1 MFNPSKKAIIIM
13 FKDSFS
19 LLRSLLKNSVFLYII
34 LFYVSGCALVT
45 TPQKNREFFPSQERA
60 LEELKKTQALFNRMQ
75 GIDAALYLNETD
87 FSTLVRKSFDDFSQ
101 SFADMESEEFS
112 KVTLGEI
119 DLHFS
124 DQQLLSQTD
133 FSFEVPSLSIKL
145 HGRLNAEHSLHAGA
159 DEFMLRTRFDEILL
173 EGVDEKETLEE
184 NRENKRRIAGA
195 VKKFMHSIN
204 LEIIN
209 TPLHIPVDMNILSSI
224 DGKDILRSA
233 NYKFHSANP
242 VNMQTKMKIYLP
254 YITPKGVVL
263 LGSSQQKELEEEGVP
278 GTDLETLS
286 AALQEK
292 INLGLSESMEISL
305 DTLQKHSSYYMS
317 KAYLARQ
324 MNLSLDATD
333 LRIIN
338 SFFLKIPE
346 QEQSFSKEIYFFDK
360 EQLPSCEKL
369 RVDCREQLLSCDLN
383 CSENYGVHKCVSC
396 EEINNPFE
404 KVRCMSRYEACKSQQ
419 ELRLYEC
426 HKEENR
432 CAVKNAEIETKCE
445 IENLERVARCNEKK
459 EKFIFVNGEIQLTRM
474 LFFFKV
480 DSSYAVQRIR
490 QISFSPDLKSLKTLR
505 DIHISVDSRMRA
517 EAKKSSLLDIEC
529 RLGISEPVLTH
540 SQSDYVSQQSEFS
553 LSTQRGKEG
562 GLLLKAIH
570 RPDFISVHL
579 KNSAYEQLLA
589 SEGFVL
595 HCDYQSMP
603 MEPIPAQKLLSR
615 RDIPYALNALLG
627 EIELEFEEEELSF
640 GISAVKLGEDLYLY
654 PVMEKKAIGF
664 SRQGSFY

>member
-1 MFNPSKKAIIIM
+1 MI
-13 FKDSFS
+13 
-19 LLRSLLKNSVFLYII
+19 
-34 LFYVSGCALVT
+34 
-45 TPQKNREFFPSQERA
+45 
-60 LEELKKTQALFNRMQ
+60 ELKKTQTLFSRMQ
-75 GIDAALYLNETD
+75 AIDAALYLNQTD
-87 FSTLVRKSFDDFSQ
+87 FSALVRKSFEDFSQ
-101 SFADMESEEFS
+101 RLAGMESEEFS

-119 DLHFS
+119 NLHFS

-133 FSFEVPSLSIKL
+133 FSFEMPSLNIKL
-145 HGRLNAEHSLHAGA
+145 CGRLNAEHSLHAGA
-159 DEFMLRTRFDEILL
+159 DEFILKTSFDEIIF
-173 EGVDEKETLEE
+173 ESIDEKEAPEE
-184 NRENKRRIAGA
+184 NRENKRHIASA

-224 DGKDILRSA
+224 NGKDILRSA

-242 VNMQTKMKIYLP
+242 VNVQTKMQIYLP

-263 LGSSQQKELEEEGVP
+263 LGSSQLKESEAEGVP
-278 GTDLETLS
+278 GNDLEALS
-286 AALQEK
+286 AALQEQ

-324 MNLSLDATD
+324 MNLSLDTTD
-333 LRIIN
+333 LRMIN

-346 QEQSFSKEIYFFDK
+346 QEQRFSKEIYFFGK
-360 EQLPSCEKL
+360 EQSPSCEKL

-396 EEINNPFE
+396 EGIKNPFE
-404 KVRCMSRYEACKSQQ
+404 KVRFMSRHEACKTQQ

-445 IENLERVARCNEKK
+445 VENLERVARCNEKK
-459 EKFIFVNGEIQLTRM
+459 EKLLFANGETVLSKI
-474 LFFFKV
+474 LFSFKV

-490 QISFSPDLKSLKTLR
+490 RINFDPDLKSLKTLR
-505 DIHISVDSRMRA
+505 DIHISVDSRLTVKA
-517 EAKKSSLLDIEC
+517 EKSSIPDIEC
-529 RLGISEPVLTH
+529 RLGISGPVLTH
-540 SQSDYVSQQSEFS
+540 SQSDYVAQEKELLLSSQRS
-553 LSTQRGKEG
+553 KEG
-562 GLLLKAIH
+562 KLLLKAM
-570 RPDFISVHL
+570 RQPDFLSVHL
-579 KNSAYEQLLA
+579 NSSAYEQLLA

-595 HCDYQSMP
+595 RCDYQTIR
-603 MEPIPAQKLLSR
+603 MEPISAQKLLR
-615 RDIPYALNALLG
+615 RKDIPYALSALLG

-640 GISAVKLGEDLYLY
+640 GISPVKLGEDIILY

-664 SRQGSFY
+664 SRQRGFF